1 MSSKSSKSTAK
12 ASKASSTSAKAG
24 KSDTDKKSK
33 LDELKLKLFFG
44 AQDIALWI
52 AERQGYFL
60 ERDLNLNVSY
70 TYTPSSKE
78 LREELADGTVDLA
91 FASVD
96 NSVLAYE
103 EQGKTTIVMVR
114 K

>member
-1 MSSKSSKSTAK
+1 MNSKSGKSTSK
-12 ASKASSTSAKAG
+12 ASKASG
-24 KSDTDKKSK
+24 NSDTDKKSK

-60 ERDLNLNVSY
+60 ERDLNVSY
-70 TYTPSSKE
+70 TYTPTSKE

-91 FASVD
+91 FAAVD

-103 EQGKTTIVMVR
+103 EQGETTIVMVR